1 MDCQDIFN
9 EFILRMESINE
20 VKVVQ
25 YLDLFLTDGVT
36 EKLKERFD
44 NEGSYICSW
53 TFREKFFR

>member
-53 TFREKFFR
+53 TFRTKFFG